1 MPIPKWRYE
10 FTKPV
15 AIERSDVPAMLRQ
28 WHRGMLLGI
37 YLDSL
42 EIDGVPLCP
51 EQLFMLNL
59 WIEAWGAWR
68 ASRQDYFEAWRR
80 LDAIIST
87 KAVRVSRKGPYYRK
101 AGQGAL

>member
-1 MPIPKWRYE
+1 
-10 FTKPV
+10 
-15 AIERSDVPAMLRQ
+15 
-28 WHRGMLLGI
+28 
-37 YLDSL
+37 
-42 EIDGVPLCP
+42 
-51 EQLFMLNL
+51 MLNL

>member
-1 MPIPKWRYE
+1 MPIPKWRYV

-15 AIERSDVPAMLRQ
+15 AIERSDIPAILRQ
-28 WHRGMLLGI
+28 WHRGMLLGLR
-37 YLDSL
+37 LDSL
-42 EIDGVPLCP
+42 EIDGQLLSP

-80 LDAIIST
+80 VDSILSAKLFRS
-87 KAVRVSRKGPYYRK
+87 KRRVSRSRSR
-101 AGQGAL
+101 